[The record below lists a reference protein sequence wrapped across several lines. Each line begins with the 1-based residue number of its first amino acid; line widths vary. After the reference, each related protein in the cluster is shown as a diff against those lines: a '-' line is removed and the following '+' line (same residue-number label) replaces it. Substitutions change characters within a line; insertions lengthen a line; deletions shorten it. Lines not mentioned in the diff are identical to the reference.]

1 MQYLTV
7 GYTCEPFTAIQV
19 ADVEDHNVNEGVAV
33 GTANFGTP
41 KNWIF
46 SPSFF
51 PKINFFG
58 INSVSTEIRQCAQAT
73 KSHVPDNSDNC

>member
-1 MQYLTV
+1 M

-51 PKINFFG
+51 PKINLLVYIYNKDVLKIYNNFG
-58 INSVSTEIRQCAQAT
+58 FEVDVVTTSSCRLIN
-73 KSHVPDNSDNC
+73 D

>member
-1 MQYLTV
+1 M

-19 ADVEDHNVNEGVAV
+19 ADVEDQSLHEGVAV
-33 GTANFGTP
+33 GTANFGTS
-41 KNWIF
+41 KSWIF

-58 INSVSTEIRQCAQAT
+58 INSVSTEIMQCAQAS
-73 KSHVPDNSDNC
+73 KSYVPDNTDKC